1 MEEKSTNMQKV
12 EIVDGRKDPWHKVA
26 VSIVTSLC
34 SIATVVATFVGIFCT
49 IPSVIQSSNMQKQT
63 QVVIEPREGDI
74 IVKDG
79 DDYKLLQLISEN
91 DIAFPSKIQEVQ
103 YTAANSQ
110 SERVDINNTNEEDWS
125 KRDSFVYV
133 INSFSINPNK
143 VINLLENIESINVYC
158 DFYIKK
164 DISTFVELGD
174 KAFAFNMR
182 ESIDE
187 LDFEVTKAN
196 VKSQYEYVTNEL
208 DDGIEWVKIRVE
220 IVYIIGEKHIKD
232 TITSDWIATDA
243 DPFA

>member
-1 MEEKSTNMQKV
+1 MEQKDTSV
-12 EIVDGRKDPWHKVA
+12 KRLEIVNNSKEPWYKVA
-26 VSIVTSLC
+26 SSIIASLC
-34 SIATVVATFVGIFCT
+34 TIVAAIVGCCCATSI
-49 IPSVIQSSNMQKQT
+49 SQSIQNSNTQKQT

-79 DDYKLLQLISEN
+79 DDYKLLQLISES

-103 YTAANSQ
+103 YTTLNSQ
-110 SERVDINNTNEEDWS
+110 SERVDINNINGEDWS

-158 DFYIKK
+158 DFYIDK

-196 VKSQYEYVTNEL
+196 IESQYEYVTSEGLN
-208 DDGIEWVKIRVE
+208 DGIEWVKIRVE
-220 IVYIIGEKHIKD
+220 IVYIIGERKIKD
-232 TITSDWIATDA
+232 TITSDWIAIA
-243 DPFA
+243 EDPFG